1 MTPVI
6 RRMIVIVATLAVVAA
21 ASVALSPDARRF
33 VQRQA
38 DRVAYHFWNVV
49 DPPVSPTQIWE
60 QLADPASAITLDIN
74 GGGGAVAAIVFIDYN
89 CIHCRRQ
96 FRELDAVAGDGPRLR
111 IVLRHKLYTPE
122 SIPLAKAMLAAR
134 RQNGH
139 HALHRVL
146 AAAEGRLGASDLP
159 RLAAAAG
166 LDFDRLQA
174 DLEQPEIQAQ
184 IDADMRMAWR
194 MRIKGTPT
202 MVTAAGEIFRGVQAQ
217 ETLAA
222 LEGAKPH

>member
-6 RRMIVIVATLAVVAA
+6 RRVVAIVATLAVVAA
-21 ASVALSPDARRF
+21 ASVALSPDARAF
-33 VQRQA
+33 VQRKA
-38 DRVAYHFWNVV
+38 DRVAHHFWNIV

-74 GGGGAVAAIVFIDYN
+74 GGGDAVAAIIFVDYN

-111 IVLRHKLYTPE
+111 ILLRHKLYTPD
-122 SIPLAKAMLAAR
+122 SIPLAKAVLAAR
-134 RQNGH
+134 RQNGG
-139 HALHRVL
+139 HALHGVL
-146 AAAEGRLGASDLP
+146 AAAEGRLGAGDLP

-166 LDFDRLQA
+166 LDFERLQA
-174 DLEQPEIQAQ
+174 DMAQPEIQAQ
-184 IDADMRMAWR
+184 LDADKHLAWK

-202 MVTAAGEIFRGVQAQ
+202 MVTAAGEIYRGVQYQ
-217 ETLAA
+217 EMLAA